1 MKIERNDLS
10 ATPEERE
17 GKSTRKTSFREKLSP
32 YFEKYDLRDR
42 NRVVKLGKSVLFG
55 LVLFFELVLLLQ
67 FFGTWQTA
75 QGWLRFV
82 LFLIALIGLGVV
94 EGIKLFFA
102 KTAVGKGVC
111 YALDFICVFTLV
123 GIVGNN
129 YLVVLYLILITELHF
144 SIEKVFRALGAF
156 LAVLLSYVLTYW
168 LANLFYL
175 GAELTTTQ
183 ILAQSFSALVALVL
197 HFFVIRFAISFYRQY
212 LRLDKTL
219 KELDASKSELEKAY
233 AELEEATVL
242 AERQR
247 IAKDIHDTA
256 GHSLTTVIMQTEAA
270 KLIIEENPAEAKAK
284 IVAANL
290 QAKHTLE
297 ELRES
302 VHLLSGVSEKEP
314 LKSALLRTISESTS
328 GTEIV
333 IRSEIEEIEVSDEQ
347 YRLVYNTLKEGISNG
362 LRHGRAT
369 AFWFELKA
377 EDGELRFLLSDNG
390 TGVDLASLKEG
401 FGLSGLKRE
410 VARLGGNAT
419 FLSEKEEGF
428 EIQLRLPLNGQKPQK
443 EQE

>member
-1 MKIERNDLS
+1 MKKERKQPNNQ
-10 ATPEERE
+10 
-17 GKSTRKTSFREKLSP
+17 KNSFREKLSP
-32 YFEKYDLRDR
+32 FFEKYDLRER
-42 NRVVKLGKSVLFG
+42 TLVVSFGKRILFS

-67 FFGTWQTA
+67 FFGTWKTA
-75 QGWLRFV
+75 QGWTRFV
-82 LFLIALIGLGVV
+82 LFIVALVGLGTV
-94 EGIKLFFA
+94 EAVKLFFS
-102 KTAVGKGVC
+102 KTTSGKWVC
-111 YALDFICVFTLV
+111 YGLDFIFVFTLV

-129 YLVVLYLILITELHF
+129 YLVVLYLILITELYF
-144 SIEKVFRALGAF
+144 RIEKAFRSFGVFFG
-156 LAVLLSYVLTYW
+156 VLCSYVLTYW

-175 GAELTTTQ
+175 GAELTITL

-197 HFFVIRFAISFYRQY
+197 HFCIIRFALSFYRQY

-233 AELEEATVL
+233 AELKEATVL

-270 KLIIEENPAEAKAK
+270 KLIIDENPAEAKAK
-284 IVAANL
+284 IIAANL

-333 IRSEIEEIEVSDEQ
+333 IRSEIDEIELSDEK
-347 YRLVYNTLKEGISNG
+347 YRLVYNTLKEGLSNG

-369 AFWFELKA
+369 AFWFELKR
-377 EDGELRFLLSDNG
+377 DGKEVHFLLSDNG
-390 TGVDLASLKEG
+390 TGVNISELKEG
-401 FGLSGLKRE
+401 FGLSGLKKE
-410 VARLGGNAT
+410 AARLGGSAY
-419 FLSEKEEGF
+419 FLSEKDDGF
-428 EIQLRLPLNGQKPQK
+428 EIRLCLPL
-443 EQE
+443 